1 MSLVIMGLSKVSSK
15 FQITIPKDV
24 RERFKIEAGSRV
36 MFLREGDKLI
46 LRGS

>member
-1 MSLVIMGLSKVSSK
+1 MSVVIMGLSKISSK
-15 FQITIPKDV
+15 YQITIPKDV
-24 RERFKIEAGSRV
+24 REKFKLEAGSRV

>member
-1 MSLVIMGLSKVSSK
+1 MGLSKISSK
-15 FQITIPKDV
+15 YQITIPKDV
-24 RERFKIEAGSRV
+24 REKFNLKAGSRV